1 MNQESLLGHFLSE
14 DCEPFIGGKL
24 LKEIEELYESDVSR
38 EHAFN
43 RFNVRLNYG
52 SNRVTIEDEINPG
65 EDGKVEVA
73 LSEFKSAL
81 RPTS

>member
-1 MNQESLLGHFLSE
+1 LSDAE
-14 DCEPFIGGKL
+14 KL

-43 RFNVRLNYG
+43 CFNVRLNCG

-65 EDGKVEVA
+65 GDGKVEVA

>member
-1 MNQESLLGHFLSE
+1 MKK
-14 DCEPFIGGKL
+14 FIILIPLYNDWKSVSKL

>member
-1 MNQESLLGHFLSE
+1 MNQESLLGQFLSE
-14 DCEPFIGGKL
+14 DCDPFITGKL

-43 RFNVRLNYG
+43 CFNVRLNYG
-52 SNRVTIEDEINPG
+52 SNRVTIEDEINPR

-81 RPTS
+81 RSTS